1 MDQHLGGDPNAPT
14 SLATPARNRYFYGK
28 LLDVPHFYLEQSYLN
43 GKRWLMNRLVSG
55 TGIVCGLAVTP
66 TADGTGLIISPGVA
80 IDAWGREILVTN
92 PAWVNPLALTD
103 SQGNALG
110 TVAGPV
116 VVSLCLLYHEC
127 AVEPTPVL
135 VSTCNTNGDCA
146 PGTIAERYKVVTQ
159 QGAAADN
166 PLGCAM
172 PGVFGSQQNYPAASI
187 QPDLLQWITQSCTEP
202 SGDPCVCIAQV
213 SVPAAGPITQQM
225 IDQTSCAIVAN
236 NQLLLQLILCLAERV
251 EECCGPKPIPTPA
264 PILISTPAPT
274 PPPPVIA
281 TPPPSIPTT
290 PPPTLAP
297 TPPPTVPP
305 TPAPA
310 ATFRITGV
318 EFLQKSKVVAV
329 MSNPK
334 VAVQVPVRTN
344 TIRVTF
350 SDAVSLLSVVSAAAG
365 GNPASASFLVERV
378 AATMVLVPGTIQ
390 AAGTNAV
397 DFVASEAFTKALY
410 QVSLFGDLDT
420 THQRPAITSISN
432 VPLDGEPSAGFPSG
446 NGVPGGN
453 FVFRFD
459 GA

>member
-1 MDQHLGGDPNAPT
+1 
-14 SLATPARNRYFYGK
+14 
-28 LLDVPHFYLEQSYLN
+28 
-43 GKRWLMNRLVSG
+43 
-55 TGIVCGLAVTP
+55 
-66 TADGTGLIISPGVA
+66 
-80 IDAWGREILVTN
+80 
-92 PAWVNPLALTD
+92 
-103 SQGNALG
+103 
-110 TVAGPV
+110 VAGPV
-116 VVSLCLLYHEC
+116 TVSLCLLYHEC

-146 PGTIAERYKVVTQ
+146 PGTITERYKIVIQ
-159 QGAAADN
+159 QGPPAEN

-172 PGVFGSQQNYPAASI
+172 PGVFGSQLNYPPASI
-187 QPDLLQWITQSCTEP
+187 QPDLLQWITQSCSEP
-202 SGDPCVCIAQV
+202 SGNTCVCIAQV

-225 IDQTSCAIVAN
+225 IDQTRCAVVAN

-251 EECCGPKPIPTPA
+251 EECCGPRPTPTPA
-264 PILISTPAPT
+264 PVLVSTPAPT
-274 PPPPVIA
+274 LPPTVVA

-290 PPPTLAP
+290 PPPTIAP
-297 TPPPTVPP
+297 TPPPTPAP

-318 EFLQKSKVVAV
+318 EFLQKATVVAV

-334 VAVQVPVRTN
+334 VAVQVPVGTN

-350 SDAVSLLSVVSAAAG
+350 SDPVSLLSVVPAPAG
-365 GNPASASFLVERV
+365 GNLASASFLVERV
-378 AATMVLVPGTIQ
+378 AAAMVLVPGTVQ

-397 DFVASEAFTKALY
+397 DFIASESFTKALY

-432 VPLDGEPSAGFPSG
+432 ALLDGEPNAGFPSG
-446 NGVPGGN
+446 NGAPGGN